1 MIAAEERQTRGIEY
15 YPYLLDD
22 RGVWQRESPWVLA
35 MVGDCVR
42 HSLHEAL
49 AIMVDEGKKPE
60 KEHRS
65 ALWSLARNAGS
76 SGFQRQVSDVLYQAA
91 KHYPDVTWTN
101 AMELDRSPDY
111 IASKN
116 GVVFIGAGKPH
127 IIGAAEARTKLLTNS
142 LPTEWH
148 DNAPEHYAVNKLA
161 ESYDHQWDWTLDYLG
176 RQMHGEPGEMFLY
189 IEGPR
194 NSAKGTVVA
203 ALRGA
208 LGAQCGA
215 IDAGVFAPKNGHGS
229 SHNDATYPL
238 VSSLIAVGDEL
249 GDSIFANRGGEA
261 AELKRLTGG
270 AATLVWFSA
279 KSEKGA
285 QRYIRAGIILIGNT
299 RPYMNLTDPA
309 MVKRFRIVKPKQH
322 GTNDLSVR
330 SELLKVDGAAAR
342 DFLNRLIH
350 AACRAQ
356 AGSSATLPEIEDSDS
371 LPDWMTDYVRASV
384 LQDSSLFDA
393 WLEAA
398 VQKADENDALGG
410 QHAMHSSAMW
420 LRYCLQNGWKGT
432 GGKTPNSWAGISYK
446 DALRAVSNR
455 FGVEL
460 NKTRIRLD
468 GKQAS
473 GFLGVVLLPEGSY
486 EYGDEEHES
495 TERQPDTAAEAQ
507 AKQDLEAEHNRQQA
521 ARETEEADESWMW

>member
-1 MIAAEERQTRGIEY
+1 MRQGTRSPHEEDYERTYDQEDGTGTPVTIGTLYAFARQAGYTRVNQARCDGRDGYSAPHTHARTRDDLADSPSHPSQHDIPRLLSQHDAFAFSPLGAAHSFLLQYSDRIMIAAEERQTRGIEY

-22 RGVWQRESPWVLA
+22 KGVWQRESPWVLA

-42 HSLHEAL
+42 HSLHEAW

-111 IASKN
+111 IACKN

-148 DNAPEHYAVNKLA
+148 DNAPRALRRRYKLA

-194 NSAKGTVVA
+194 QQRQGHGRSRA
-203 ALRGA
+203 AGA
-208 LGAQCGA
+208 RLGAQCGA

-249 GDSIFANRGGEA
+249 GDSMFANRGGEA

-285 QRYIRAGIILIGNT
+285 QRYIRAGIVLIGNT

-309 MVKRFRIVKPKQH
+309 MVKRFRIVKPKRH

-330 SELLKVDGAAAR
+330 S
-342 DFLNRLIH
+342 
-350 AACRAQ
+350 
-356 AGSSATLPEIEDSDS
+356 
-371 LPDWMTDYVRASV
+371 
-384 LQDSSLFDA
+384 
-393 WLEAA
+393 
-398 VQKADENDALGG
+398 
-410 QHAMHSSAMW
+410 
-420 LRYCLQNGWKGT
+420 
-432 GGKTPNSWAGISYK
+432 
-446 DALRAVSNR
+446 
-455 FGVEL
+455 
-460 NKTRIRLD
+460 RI
-468 GKQAS
+468 A
-473 GFLGVVLLPEGSY
+473 EG
-486 EYGDEEHES
+486 
-495 TERQPDTAAEAQ
+495 
-507 AKQDLEAEHNRQQA
+507 
-521 ARETEEADESWMW
+521 

>member
-1 MIAAEERQTRGIEY
+1 MIAAEERQTRGVEY

-22 RGVWQRESPWVLA
+22 RGVWQRESPWVMALI
-35 MVGDCVR
+35 GDCVR
-42 HSLHEAL
+42 HSLHEAW
-49 AIMVDEGKKPE
+49 AIMTDECKKPE
-60 KEHRS
+60 KEHRG
-65 ALWSLARNAGS
+65 ALWALARNAGS

-101 AMELDRSPDY
+101 AIELDRSPDY
-111 IASKN
+111 IACKN
-116 GVVFIGAGKPH
+116 GVVFIDAGKPH

-142 LPTEWH
+142 LQTEWH

-384 LQDSSLFDA
+384 LQDSSSFDA

-486 EYGDEEHES
+486 EYGDEEQHES
-495 TERQPDTAAEAQ
+495 PDRAADTTTEAQ
-507 AKQDLEAEHNRQQA
+507 AGESLEREHEQPQTA
-521 ARETEEADESWMW
+521 PPPEDDEDWMR